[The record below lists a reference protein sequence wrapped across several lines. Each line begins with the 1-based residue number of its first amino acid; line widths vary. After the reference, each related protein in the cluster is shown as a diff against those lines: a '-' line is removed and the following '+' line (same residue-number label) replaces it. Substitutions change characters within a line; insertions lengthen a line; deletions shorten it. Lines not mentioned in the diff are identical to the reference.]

1 MFVGLVWGGF
11 SGVGA
16 EQDRRGTMEIEDGH
30 RLMSGSVF
38 SFAKALEDSRCA
50 FLHNLI
56 AKASYAGK

>member
-1 MFVGLVWGGF
+1 
-11 SGVGA
+11 
-16 EQDRRGTMEIEDGH
+16 MEIEDGH